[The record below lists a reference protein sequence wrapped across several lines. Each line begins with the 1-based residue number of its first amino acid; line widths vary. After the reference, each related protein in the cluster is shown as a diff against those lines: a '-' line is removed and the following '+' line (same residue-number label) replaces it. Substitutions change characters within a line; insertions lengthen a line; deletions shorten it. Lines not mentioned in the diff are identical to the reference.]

1 MSDFDNPR
9 ANTGIPVT
17 LSSRVSQEIR
27 DVNTPAEILAQYDFS
42 GVAAS
47 DIVFR
52 EATSNGQVITALSV
66 SPLVDDSVS
75 VIASKERMIQ
85 PCALDIEASASQRI
99 RHGFSAI
106 DLVDTTVTTAIPDD
120 IEIAS
125 IYQSNAD
132 NGAAYSAVAG
142 TIVTIVLSSPF
153 QGYLS
158 DWVHIYGLVDNR
170 LNYPNLCIKYISY
183 DRKTLTA
190 GFSDEAALP
199 SLAVSTIAPGAGTA
213 KIRHYHNM
221 GGAIHGAS
229 IRFTSST
236 VTSAAL
242 VTQFGGNDVAISGT
256 LVGDHRATIG
266 TTAAVYNAAVR
277 GQYEIKATNRYRLE
291 CRPKETAFMDVV
303 IDSNTNFTTRAVRS
317 AVKPGLAAQLAP
329 RIRALSPKSM
339 TRPVAKIVSAAKT
352 GTTTATV
359 TLDITCAAAGIATNC
374 WMTAKGARDQTNF
387 ANFST
392 PVQVTVTGSNTL
404 TMVWG
409 GAVTATTYGGSIIM
423 SNGGIDQQGVLAQ
436 SIQSATVDAT
446 TGVLTLVGS
455 GSWSTGVGVMNPGD
469 IMEIHGCRNS
479 TNGDDVG
486 LDGPWRVGYVS
497 TTSLELLPVTDMY
510 GVRRSPNVTSLGLT
524 NCGGTVLHRTTLRA
538 HDIVAEQWCEDK
550 TMIDGAGTDR
560 NDKAIPARIL
570 GTATVS
576 VSGNPAVVGNV
587 AHDSAISGAPVR
599 VAGRA
604 RTSDYTAVAA
614 DDVADLKTTTV
625 GSLVVE
631 PFNVPELAWQY
642 PAAASGIVNTTTAVT
657 IKAAAGAGLRNYVT
671 GLDIH
676 WESLTNAT
684 EVAIRDGA
692 GGSAIWRM
700 KIPSG
705 AAGREVITFPRPI
718 RGTAATLLEVVTLTA
733 SGAGAVYFN
742 ANGYAAP

>member
-1 MSDFDNPR
+1 MSDYDNPR
-9 ANTGIPVT
+9 AIAGIPVT
-17 LSSRVSQEIR
+17 LASRVSQEIR
-27 DVNTPAEILAQYDFS
+27 DVNTAAEIQAQYDFS

-66 SPLVDDSVS
+66 SPLVEDSAS

-85 PCALDIEASASQRI
+85 PCSLDIEASASQRI

-106 DLVDTTVTTAIPDD
+106 DLVDNTTTTALPDD

-158 DWVHIYGLVDNR
+158 DWIHIYGLVDNR

-199 SLAVSTIAPGAGTA
+199 SLAVATITPPAGSA

-317 AVKPGLAAQLAP
+317 AVKPGLSAQLAP
-329 RIRALSPKSM
+329 RIRALNPKSM
-339 TRPVAKIVSAAKT
+339 TRPVAKIVSAVKS

-359 TLDITCAAAGIATNC
+359 TLDRTCASAGIVSNT

-387 ANFST
+387 ANFAT
-392 PVQVTVTGSNTL
+392 PVQVTVTGANTL

-409 GAVTATTYGGSIIM
+409 GAVTATTYGGSLIM
-423 SNGGIDQQGVLAQ
+423 TNGGIDQQGVLAQ

-469 IMEIHGCRNS
+469 IMEIHGCRDAAA
-479 TNGDDVG
+479 GADMG

-497 TTSLELLPVTDMY
+497 TTSLELLPLTDMY
-510 GVRRSPNVTSLGLT
+510 GVRRSPAISSLTLT

-538 HDIVAEQWCEDK
+538 HDLVAEQWCEDRK
-550 TMIDGAGTDR
+550 MIDGAGTDR
-560 NDKAIPARIL
+560 LDKALPVR
-570 GTATVS
+570 VVNS
-576 VSGNPAVVGNV
+576 VTITGNPAVVGNV

-676 WESLTNAT
+676 WDALTNAT

-718 RGTAATLLEVVTLTA
+718 RGTAATLLEVVTITA

-742 ANGYAAP
+742 ANGYVAP